1 MSGGI
6 MGVAAISTGSIHT
19 FQSRSGARKFPRIE
33 FAAQI
38 EIDGILY
45 PTKEWSV
52 GGFSIGDDKYPGRK
66 GDKHHG
72 NLCFDLPVGRFST
85 PVQFEVMRA
94 SEHGYALGCQFYSLN
109 SGHQKTLQSIVDTYL
124 TGETI
129 SLESVTSYGVKAQLH
144 EEEVKRMQQN
154 WWRFALV
161 ALVSLTLIV
170 TAALMIQSRILSI
183 TSEHAAVSQ
192 PVLTQRSYN
201 NGVLRLG
208 DYKPGQL
215 VKKGELLF
223 TVFTDEGTDLLA
235 KDKQLLNG
243 INSQI
248 NYLQTLL
255 RQSKESVARYNSRL
269 FNELQLVTEKKQL
282 LEDELVT
289 RERILALYTNGVK
302 RGTVDEV
309 SRELERV
316 ETFEIKRQL
325 LTMDNQLEDIEHKLD
340 QILIGVPP
348 REAQGDLNSP
358 FEVQSKLDILITK
371 KDQVLEEIERLKT
384 RGLAYAPCDCYIVTI
399 NASDG
404 QVVQTGTSVFE
415 LSPASQQNRT
425 ARSILALM
433 PLEGAEL
440 IKIGM
445 PVEYRLA
452 SRDDKLIGIVDHV
465 QYYSASNS
473 DIYNEEGESLS
484 GLPKTLP
491 RLQQYSLIK
500 ILPSEFDRDSIVNEP
515 VTVVATVGWKDIFK
529 HWFNL

>member
-1 MSGGI
+1 

-33 FAAQI
+33 FSAQI

-52 GGFSIGDDKYPGRK
+52 GGFSIGDEKYAGKK

-72 NLCFDLPVGRFST
+72 HLCFELPVGRFST

-94 SEHGYALGCQFYSLN
+94 SENGYALGCQFYSLN

-154 WWRFALV
+154 WWRFAIV
-161 ALVSLTLIV
+161 ALVSVALVI

-183 TSEHAAVSQ
+183 ASAHAAVSQ

-215 VKKGELLF
+215 VEKGELLF
-223 TVFTDEGTDLLA
+223 TVFTEEGTDLLA
-235 KDKQLLNG
+235 KDTQVLSG
-243 INSQI
+243 INSEI

-269 FNELQLVTEKKQL
+269 FTELQVMTDKRKL
-282 LEDELVT
+282 LEQELST
-289 RERILALYTNGVK
+289 RERILSLYANGVK
-302 RGTVDEV
+302 RGTVDTI
-309 SRELERV
+309 SRELERIEV
-316 ETFEIKRQL
+316 FEIKRAL
-325 LTMDNQLEDIEHKLD
+325 LSMDTQIEEIESQLD

-348 REAQGDLNSP
+348 REAQGSLNSP
-358 FEVQSKLDILITK
+358 FEVQSKLDMLVIK
-371 KDQVLEEIERLKT
+371 KDRVLEEIERLKT
-384 RGLAYAPCDCYIVTI
+384 RGLAYAPCNCYIVTI

-404 QVVQTGTSVFE
+404 QVVQTGTSIFE
-415 LSPASQQNRT
+415 LSPVAQQNRT

-440 IKIGM
+440 LHIGM

-452 SRDDKLIGIVDHV
+452 SRDEKLVGTIDHI

-491 RLQQYSLIK
+491 RLQQYTLIK
-500 ILPSEFDRDSIVNEP
+500 VLPSDSDRDSIVNEP
-515 VTVVATVGWKDIFK
+515 ATVIATVSWKDIFK